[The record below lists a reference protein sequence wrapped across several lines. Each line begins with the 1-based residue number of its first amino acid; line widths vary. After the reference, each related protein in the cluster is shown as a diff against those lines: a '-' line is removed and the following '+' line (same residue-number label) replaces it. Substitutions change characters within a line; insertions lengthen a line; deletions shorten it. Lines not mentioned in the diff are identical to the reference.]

1 MTAPLTVPQGH
12 QQKDGAAER
21 GCQEQEQIAQLPQKP
36 ADAVL
41 RPHRHIHRAA
51 KEQVQDGNAAQ
62 HSANGRHIPQQQ
74 GRAADRQSVEQIH
87 AAPLV
92 HILEGLDGA
101 DDQKHQQERDQ
112 DGGHPCHQ
120 VRLDGSGELLEQIG
134 VAYVFPQLRRVVK
147 IIVIAPDALTQ
158 VYHGEAEEGQPQAED
173 RDQAVPLQ
181 LPAVDLPE
189 LGKGTALTRG
199 FCQGH
204 SLPPPFH

>member
-1 MTAPLTVPQGH
+1 M
-12 QQKDGAAER
+12 
-21 GCQEQEQIAQLPQKP
+21 
-36 ADAVL
+36 
-41 RPHRHIHRAA
+41 
-51 KEQVQDGNAAQ
+51 
-62 HSANGRHIPQQQ
+62 
-74 GRAADRQSVEQIH
+74 GRAWNEIH

-120 VRLDGSGELLEQIG
+120 VRLDGSGELLEQVG
-134 VAYVFPQLRRVVK
+134 VAYVFSQLRRVVK

-173 RDQAVPLQ
+173 RDQAAPFQ